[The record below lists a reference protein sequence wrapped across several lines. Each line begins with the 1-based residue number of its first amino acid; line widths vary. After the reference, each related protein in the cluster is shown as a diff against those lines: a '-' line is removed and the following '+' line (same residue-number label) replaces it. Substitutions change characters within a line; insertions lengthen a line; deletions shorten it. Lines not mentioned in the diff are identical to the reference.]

1 MVYVLVKCGL
11 SFYKYLPESP
21 RFNWWTY
28 AYSNFDVSVKNLMN
42 FSLHDIFFT
51 QAFIPSE
58 QYSGVYYITNLWT
71 MSIEFFGSIIVYMY
85 FLIISNNRNRRN
97 VYLLSFIVF
106 YLLNSYYVYFIAG
119 IIFAEFYLVDLSK
132 LLPQNKLYKYYPY
145 AFDLLSI
152 TLLIWHTNIIQDPRV
167 YCICLV
173 FSIMNGSLVRSFFEC
188 PLSRW
193 LGKLSFSLY
202 LVHIPV
208 IISFG
213 SYMLLNYPN
222 MADSEKIFF
231 IGLPAVIFS
240 VILAVIFYPA
250 DKYSIILGKKIA
262 NITLKEN

>member
-1 MVYVLVKCGL
+1 
-11 SFYKYLPESP
+11 
-21 RFNWWTY
+21 
-28 AYSNFDVSVKNLMN
+28 MN

-85 FLIISNNRNRRN
+85 FLIISNSRGRRN

-119 IIFAEFYLVDLSK
+119 IIFAEFYLIDLSK

-145 AFDLLSI
+145 AFDLLSV